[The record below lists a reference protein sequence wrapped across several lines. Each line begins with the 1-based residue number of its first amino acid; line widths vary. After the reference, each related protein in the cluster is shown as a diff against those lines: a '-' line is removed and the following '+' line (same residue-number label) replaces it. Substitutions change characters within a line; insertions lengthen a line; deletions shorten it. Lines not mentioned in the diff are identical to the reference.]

1 MKYFSIDYRSPPSG
15 MGQIIDTRQPRMIGD
30 KYNFILVDY
39 GTDDFNDPY
48 YIETKYFHTAAGWGE
63 PIINEII
70 QYLQEQGVS
79 HVYDAELDYQ
89 MGMSQ
94 HLGEHYYPV
103 SIWKD
108 IVTNGKPQDPFS
120 SVKSLQP

>member
-48 YIETKYFHTAAGWGE
+48 YIETKYFHTAAGWRE

-70 QYLQEQGVS
+70 QYLQDQGVS
-79 HVYDAELDYQ
+79 HVYDTELDYQ
-89 MGMSQ
+89 MGMSE

-103 SIWKD
+103 SIWAD

-120 SVKSLQP
+120 SVKRLQP